1 MMLHWHRRLAA
12 ISLAMLGAS
21 AAVATEVQGTV
32 VDTSG
37 KPLPYVRV
45 RINGTNASRFTT
57 TVFSVED
64 GTFETPD
71 ANTGKGKPQFESFR
85 IGWKEVKR
93 DISGS
98 GGIFTVKITMRP
110 EANVAD
116 QVPASAWLGG
126 DPDSND
132 YQMTMVQCSNCH
144 QLGADRMKKLSM
156 KLKGKDFNERQEAWL
171 HRSIEDLGPQHHN
184 SWKPE
189 PVETD
194 PKRVEAWNSVV
205 QYMRYVTMRLGENN
219 QLRWGLK
226 EGSPFYNALLDPPTS
241 LFAPRDMEIIVPNLA
256 RYFPV
261 SFDNYT
267 GYDDVERLGA
277 YGVTKK
283 TQIDEFV
290 LPTFGWTRE
299 VVKTPGS
306 DRVWFVETDKDR
318 IGALNPKDGSVE
330 FYAIPGKGQQ
340 GPHTMNAD
348 AHGNLWIA
356 CEDSFY
362 VARFN
367 TLTKEWRMYP
377 PHPGTLFGVTHDF
390 AFNSDRY
397 VEPDAEGRIWLTDLG
412 KNELWGLNV
421 ETGDVKLY
429 RQPVTAGE
437 THFHSLLY
445 GATFDTKRQQV
456 WWAQLYGNIGSFD
469 TKENVSDRIV
479 PLSRGSGARRLAV
492 SDDFVWAAMSGAG
505 ALLKINLDTGL
516 EVGRYNLPDRGAA
529 PYGITYDKKRN
540 AIWLA
545 CSNADRIY
553 RFDIA
558 KETFKQYPLPRK
570 ETFLRV
576 IDIDHETGDIWTT
589 YASLPVGKRDPAVFG
604 TPSANNI
611 IVRLQV
617 GD

>member
-1 MMLHWHRRLAA
+1 MATV
-12 ISLAMLGAS
+12 LGLMWQS
-21 AAVATEVQGTV
+21 AALSADVKGTV

-37 KPLPYVRV
+37 KPLPYVRI
-45 RINGTNASRFTT
+45 RIAGADAFRFTT

-64 GTFETPD
+64 GSFETHD
-71 ANTGKGKPQFESFR
+71 ANTGAAEPQLESFR
-85 IGWKEVKR
+85 IGWKEVKHE
-93 DISGS
+93 ISNGE
-98 GGIFTVKITMRP
+98 GAYRVKIIMRP

-126 DPDSND
+126 DPDSKA

-189 PVETD
+189 TVETD
-194 PKRVEAWNSVV
+194 PKKVEAWTAVI

-226 EGSPFYNALLDPPTS
+226 EGSPFYNALLEPATS

-261 SFDNYT
+261 SFDKYT
-267 GYDDVERLGA
+267 GYDDVKRLGP
-277 YGVTKK
+277 YGVTKA

-299 VVKTPGS
+299 VVRTPGS
-306 DRVWFVETDKDR
+306 DRIWFVETDKDR

-330 FYAIPGKGQQ
+330 FYNIPGNGQQ

-367 TLTKEWRMYP
+367 TQTKEWRMYP

-421 ETGDVKLY
+421 NTGEVILY
-429 RQPVTAGE
+429 RQPVTTGE
-437 THFHSLLY
+437 SHFHSLLY
-445 GATFDTKRQQV
+445 GAAFDTKRQQV

-479 PLSRGSGARRLAV
+479 PLARGSGARRLAI

-505 ALLKINLDTGL
+505 ALLKINLETGL

-553 RFDIA
+553 RFDID

-570 ETFLRV
+570 ETFLRI
-576 IDIDHETGDIWTT
+576 IDIDHDTGDIWTT
-589 YASLPVGKRDPAVFG
+589 YASLPVGKRDVAVFG
-604 TPSANNI
+604 TESANNI
-611 IVRLQV
+611 IVRMRP